1 MSVKVAKR
9 TLADIATEIRV
20 ELRTQTS
27 SLLKVGRCLIEAK
40 KQLKS
45 AKGED
50 NKWLPWLA
58 SEVGMHER
66 TAQRYLKAAKFAAKY
81 DTVSYLSAEG
91 EETLA
96 VERLSPSAIYAISA
110 DVEDLYTPEAITAIL
125 EEAKTKEVDE
135 DRALEIAQSLA
146 PPDASVSTDE
156 PEPEPSSDETASDED
171 DKSESEEEVKDGQT
185 DEEKEAEDIL
195 DGAPPIVPPAA
206 PPEVGVVE
214 AHALTK
220 FEDAVKLLLV
230 VMTKSAST
238 FRGTYH
244 TGADLESVADF
255 LKSVAA
261 TKIARAA

>member
-171 DKSESEEEVKDGQT
+171 DKSESRRRGKGRPDGQR
-185 DEEKEAEDIL
+185 KRGGRHPRR
-195 DGAPPIVPPAA
+195 GAAYCA
-206 PPEVGVVE
+206 PCR
-214 AHALTK
+214 
-220 FEDAVKLLLV
+220 
-230 VMTKSAST
+230 ST
-238 FRGTYH
+238 RGR
-244 TGADLESVADF
+244 GSGG
-255 LKSVAA
+255 
-261 TKIARAA
+261 ARADEIRGCRQAAASCHDQVSVDVPRDLSHRGRP